1 MAAKATRRQLMGGGI
16 ALAAAS
22 AFPGVAGA
30 AASPPAESETQ
41 VLEQVLRIELL
52 VVTAYQHVL
61 ATRLLEPAVRSQ
73 LNVLLRQELEHVG
86 VLRVTLERMGAT
98 GPAAPSVAA
107 AQAEL
112 NRNHVYWSL
121 TQLRLQRSALKL
133 LVDVES
139 LAENAY
145 FRAIAKLRDP
155 QLVRTS
161 AEVMGCEAQHWTVL
175 SGLLHHED
183 PTKAVPYPFVG
194 GSL

>member
-1 MAAKATRRQLMGGGI
+1 MGGGI

-22 AFPGVAGA
+22 AFSHVADA
-30 AASPPAESETQ
+30 AASRPAESEPQ
-41 VLEQVLRIELL
+41 VLERVLGIELL

-61 ATRLLEPAVRSQ
+61 ATRLLEPAVRNQ

-86 VLRVTLERMGAT
+86 MLRATLERIGST
-98 GPAAPSVAA
+98 GPPAPSVAA

-112 NRNHVYWSL
+112 TRHHVYWSL
-121 TQLRLQRSALKL
+121 TQLRHQRSALKL

-145 FRAIAKLRDP
+145 FGAIAKLRDP

-175 SGLLHHED
+175 SGFLHHED
-183 PTKAVPYPFVG
+183 PIKAVPYPFVG

>member
-1 MAAKATRRQLMGGGI
+1 MGGGI

-22 AFPGVAGA
+22 AFSRVADA
-30 AASPPAESETQ
+30 AASRPAESEPQ
-41 VLEQVLRIELL
+41 VLERVLGIELL

-61 ATRLLEPAVRSQ
+61 ATRLLEPAVRTQ
-73 LNVLLRQELEHVG
+73 LNVLLRQELQHVDM
-86 VLRVTLERMGAT
+86 LRATLERMGAT
-98 GPAAPSVAA
+98 GPPAPSVAA

-112 NRNHVYWSL
+112 TRHHVYWSL
-121 TQLRLQRSALKL
+121 TQLRHQRSALKL